1 VQIPGAVRSQQIPH
15 FKEKNQAMKNTLK
28 GAVIASA
35 VASLFASGAFAGDA
49 PAPAAAKGVKCSG
62 INSCTGKGSCK
73 GASNSCAGKNS
84 CKGTGWNMAPTE
96 KDCTAKGGKV
106 VVDAPKKG

>member
-1 VQIPGAVRSQQIPH
+1 
-15 FKEKNQAMKNTLK
+15 MKNTLK

-49 PAPAAAKGVKCSG
+49 PAPAASKGVKCVG
-62 INSCTGKGSCK
+62 INSCKGQGSCA
-73 GASNSCAGKNS
+73 GAKNSCAGKNS
-84 CKGTGWNMAPTE
+84 CKGQSFNMTPTE

-106 VVDAPKKG
+106 APPDAKKS